1 MNPSQERKGDFR
13 ELWATDD
20 LRKIQVMATKKIK
33 KHLCARNIVKL
44 LIIAAFVSVLDE
56 VIMSLAQNTLHA
68 KIALFPLENLT
79 EMLPSV
85 NKVK

>member
-1 MNPSQERKGDFR
+1 M
-13 ELWATDD
+13 
-20 LRKIQVMATKKIK
+20 
-33 KHLCARNIVKL
+33 KL

-79 EMLPSV
+79 EMLPTV

>member
-1 MNPSQERKGDFR
+1 MNPSQERKGDFW
-13 ELWATDD
+13 ELWATGD
-20 LRKIQVMATKKIK
+20 LRKIQVMATKKK

-56 VIMSLAQNTLHA
+56 IIMSLAQNTLHA